1 MLGQSVAGGWLG
13 LASCRPG
20 ELWDKPHSPRC
31 LISNMI
37 TSQVVF
43 VEWDHLGGEQ
53 QDRHSAWQSPA
64 CRGGRTAVPC
74 SVHAFGQGWE
84 PSSQNCS
91 FSLLEESY
99 FKNFRLNFYQNE
111 SIYFCTRI
119 KSGWNRTQRNML
131 ILTEYCTLNILK
143 AKNSEQNFTEQ
154 KHAIR
159 EPGNVFICVLQREFY
174 WSFLISGFASVVW
187 GSSAFC
193 SILEQ
198 RLS

>member
-1 MLGQSVAGGWLG
+1 
-13 LASCRPG
+13 
-20 ELWDKPHSPRC
+20 
-31 LISNMI
+31 MI

-111 SIYFCTRI
+111 S
-119 KSGWNRTQRNML
+119 
-131 ILTEYCTLNILK
+131 EYIFAPELNQAEI
-143 AKNSEQNFTEQ
+143 
-154 KHAIR
+154 
-159 EPGNVFICVLQREFY
+159 EPRGTC
-174 WSFLISGFASVVW
+174 
-187 GSSAFC
+187 
-193 SILEQ
+193 
-198 RLS
+198 